1 MFMVNSS
8 SLCSVGC
15 EFSKGGGFA
24 IGAMLSYF
32 FAGCLLCVAPNPEPD
47 EEFSPPPAAAGQ
59 ERVTIE
65 RTEHAD
71 GTVAVKKTTTHPD
84 GSKTV
89 EETTEQSPDVEAQGS
104 KMMEQPADNVVEG
117 EPVDT
122 RLDVEA
128 QESKTMQQ
136 PADNVVE
143 AEPVDTSN
151 IVDACRQ
158 RLSKMACCL

>member
-32 FAGCLLCVAPNPEPD
+32 FAGCLLCVAPNPEND
-47 EEFSPPPAAAGQ
+47 EELVPPPTAGQ
-59 ERVTIE
+59 EAVTIE
-65 RTEHAD
+65 RTEHPD
-71 GTVAVKKTTTHPD
+71 GTVTVKKTTTHRD

-89 EETTEQSPDVEAQGS
+89 EETTEQSPGVEAQGS
-104 KMMEQPADNVVEG
+104 KTMEQPADNIVEG

-151 IVDACRQ
+151 IVDACHQ

>member
-1 MFMVNSS
+1 MFLVNTS

-15 EFSKGGGFA
+15 EFSK
-24 IGAMLSYF
+24 SYF

-47 EEFSPPPAAAGQ
+47 EELIPSPTAGQ
-59 ERVTIE
+59 KAVTSE
-65 RTEHAD
+65 RTEHPD
-71 GTVAVKKTTTHPD
+71 GTVTIKKTTTHPD

-89 EETTEQSPDVEAQGS
+89 EDTTEQSPDAEAQGS

-128 QESKTMQQ
+128 QEFKTMQQ
-136 PADNVVE
+136 PAGNVIE
-143 AEPVDTSN
+143 AEPVDNIN
-151 IVDACRQ
+151 IVDACHQ